1 MFSLRN
7 GSITGAGNLRDR
19 SRIYEVLWEMKIVL
33 PKPLSLL
40 IFAALFFVPYF
51 FSGDRIHRTSTAF
64 GVMMQMYR
72 SI

>member
-1 MFSLRN
+1 
-7 GSITGAGNLRDR
+7 
-19 SRIYEVLWEMKIVL
+19 MKIVL
-33 PKPLSLL
+33 SKPLSLL

-51 FSGDRIHRTSTAF
+51 FTCDRIHRTSTAF